1 MSPRHLLRVIGSV
14 ELATLTL
21 MLLNIVTVH
30 TPTVS
35 RILGPVHGLAY
46 TLTVL
51 AAALVM
57 RRRHRVWLIALVPG
71 IGGLLAARVAAPE
84 PFATVSDVDL

>member
-1 MSPRHLLRVIGSV
+1 MSPRHLLRVIGAV

-21 MLLNIVTVH
+21 MLLNVFTAH

-46 TLTVL
+46 ALTVIT
-51 AAALVM
+51 AALVM
-57 RRRHRVWLIALVPG
+57 RRCHRVWLIALIPG